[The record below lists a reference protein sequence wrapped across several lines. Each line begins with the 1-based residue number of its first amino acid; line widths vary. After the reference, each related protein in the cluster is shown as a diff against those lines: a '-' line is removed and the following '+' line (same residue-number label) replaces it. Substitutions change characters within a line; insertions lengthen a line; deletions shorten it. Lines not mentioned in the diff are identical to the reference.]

1 MTAHRSIDDCKDDRV
16 KATAQWRQEVAQLS
30 DIELAVMVQQ
40 HLREAE
46 ARGGTDRVVAALD
59 RAVAAAHHRSQATS
73 ITCHG
78 CAEPWPCSWI
88 RQIVARVR

>member
-1 MTAHRSIDDCKDDRV
+1 M

-30 DIELAVMVQQ
+30 DVELAVVVQQ

-46 ARGGTDRVVAALD
+46 DRGGTDRVVAALD
-59 RAVAAAHHRSQATS
+59 RAVAGEHYRSQATS
-73 ITCHG
+73 TTCHG

-88 RQIVARVR
+88 KQIVASVR